1 MKKCL
6 SYLIECFLVSKH
18 TNQVLKEV
26 ARCIAA
32 LLFVLFFSIEWDA
45 TLDNMGLFK

>member
-6 SYLIECFLVSKH
+6 SYLIGCLLVSKH

-32 LLFVLFFSIEWDA
+32 LLFVLFFSIDWEH
-45 TLDNMGLFK
+45 TLDTWGVLK

>member
-1 MKKCL
+1 VKKCL
-6 SYLIECFLVSKH
+6 SYLIECLLVSKH

-32 LLFVLFFSIEWDA
+32 LLFVLFFSVDWDA
-45 TLDNMGLFK
+45 TLDAWGVLK

>member
-6 SYLIECFLVSKH
+6 VYLIGYLLVSKH

-26 ARCIAA
+26 ARCIVA
-32 LLFVLFFSIEWDA
+32 LLFVLFFSIDWDK
-45 TLDNMGLFK
+45 TLDMWEVLK

>member
-6 SYLIECFLVSKH
+6 SYLIGYFLVSKH

-26 ARCIAA
+26 ARVIAA
-32 LLFVLFFSIEWDA
+32 LLFVLFFSIDWDA
-45 TLDNMGLFK
+45 TLDAWEVLK